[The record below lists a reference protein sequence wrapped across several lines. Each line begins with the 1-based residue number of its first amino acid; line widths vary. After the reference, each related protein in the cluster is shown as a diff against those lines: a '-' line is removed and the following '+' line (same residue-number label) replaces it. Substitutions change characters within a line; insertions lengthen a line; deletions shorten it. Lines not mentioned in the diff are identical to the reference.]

1 MGGAVDDEPVR
12 ATDSA
17 FAQMLVARGFDAFLE
32 DGYRA
37 GRAQE
42 GALAALMATAGL
54 FVVSPDPIA
63 STTCGWE
70 LEESTE
76 VRQTDHSSRGAPHR
90 G

>member
-1 MGGAVDDEPVR
+1 
-12 ATDSA
+12 
-17 FAQMLVARGFDAFLE
+17 
-32 DGYRA
+32 
-37 GRAQE
+37 
-42 GALAALMATAGL
+42 MATAGL

-76 VRQTDHSSRGAPHR
+76 VRQRIIPVVARRIADNNAPPVL